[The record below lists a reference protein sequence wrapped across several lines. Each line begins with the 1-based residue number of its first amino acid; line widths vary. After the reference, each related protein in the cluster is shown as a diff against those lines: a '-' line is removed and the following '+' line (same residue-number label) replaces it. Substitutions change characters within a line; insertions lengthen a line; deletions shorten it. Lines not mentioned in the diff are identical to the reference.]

1 MTKSILLVGVGGQGT
16 ILASKLLTLG
26 LMDAGYDVKMSEIH
40 GMSQRGGSVSSHIR
54 FGEKVDSPVIELGD
68 ADLLIAFE
76 KMEAL
81 RWIEYLKLDGKAVV
95 NNFEIKPLSVLSGKV
110 DYSQDIL
117 NELQRHSD
125 TIIIDA
131 EEKAKSLGNTKVM
144 NIILLGSIVKLMN
157 LVDIQW
163 ERIIE
168 ENVKP
173 QFIDINKE
181 ALRIGMEL
189 VQKMN

>member
-54 FGEKVDSPVIELGD
+54 YGEKVDSPVIELRD

-131 EEKAKSLGNTKVM
+131 EEKANSLGNTKVM
-144 NIILLGSIVKLMN
+144 NMILLGSIVKLMN